1 MKILIV
7 GAGPAGLYLAYL
19 VKRHAPRHD
28 IRIVEQNDAD
38 STFGF
43 GVVFSDR
50 ALDFLRHD
58 DEETHRLIASAMQRW
73 TDLALFHRGERVIID
88 GVGFAAIGRL
98 ALLKLLRQRVAS
110 VGVVPE
116 YRRTVATEAEL
127 SGYDLVVGADGVHS
141 VVRRL
146 SEATFGT
153 RVEYLSNRFVWYG
166 TTRAFE
172 TLSQTFVDTPFG
184 PMNAHHYRYE
194 PAMSTFIAEC
204 DAATWRRA
212 GFDTMDDAQTQAA
225 IESAFADTLQGH
237 PLVANKS
244 IWRRFP
250 KIRNDYWSVGNR
262 VLVGDAL
269 HTAHFSIGSGTRL
282 AFEDAIAL
290 AQAVRDQRGDVPAAL
305 QAYEIARRPIVDK
318 LVAAANRSAD
328 WYEHFGEHML
338 LDPWRL
344 AWSYIQRSGRV
355 DVDRLALVS
364 PRFVAQYEAR
374 IARFQ
379 NHSSHTNVS
388 RPGRITSGK

>member
-19 VKRHAPRHD
+19 VKRHEPRHD
-28 IRIVEQNDAD
+28 IRIVDQNDAD

-73 TDLALFHRGERVIID
+73 TDLALFHRGERVVID

-98 ALLKLLRQRVAS
+98 ALLKLLQQRAAS
-110 VGVVPE
+110 VGVIPE
-116 YRRTVATEAEL
+116 YRRTVAIEADV

-146 SEATFGT
+146 SEAAFGT
-153 RVEYLSNRFVWYG
+153 SVELLSNRFVWYG

-184 PMNAHHYRYE
+184 PLNAHHYRYG

-204 DAATWRRA
+204 EAATWQRA

-225 IESAFADTLQGH
+225 IESAFADALQGH
-237 PLVANKS
+237 PLIANKS

-250 KIRNDYWSVGNR
+250 RIRNACWSVGNR

-282 AFEDAIAL
+282 AFEDVIAL
-290 AQAVRDQRGDVPAAL
+290 AQALRDQRGDVPAAL
-305 QAYEIARRPIVDK
+305 QTYEIARRPIVGK

-328 WYEHFGEHML
+328 WYERFGDHMRL
-338 LDPWRL
+338 GPWQL

-355 DVDRLALVS
+355 DVDRLARVS
-364 PRFVAQYEAR
+364 PRFVAEYEAR
-374 IARFQ
+374 LRRAPERK
-379 NHSSHTNVS
+379 
-388 RPGRITSGK
+388 R

>member
-19 VKRHAPRHD
+19 LKRHEPKHD
-28 IRIVEQNDAD
+28 IRIVEQNADD

-50 ALDFLRHD
+50 ALDFLHHD

-73 TDLALFHRGERVIID
+73 TDLALVHRGERVVID

-98 ALLKLLRQRVAS
+98 ALLKLLRQRAAS
-110 VGVVPE
+110 VGVIPE
-116 YRRTVATEAEL
+116 YQRTVSTEAEL
-127 SGYDLVVGADGVHS
+127 SGYELVVGADGVHS

-146 SEATFGT
+146 SEAAFGT
-153 RVEYLSNRFVWYG
+153 RVEFLSNRFVWYG
-166 TTRAFE
+166 ATCAFE

-194 PAMSTFIAEC
+194 PLMSTFIAEC
-204 DAATWRRA
+204 DAATWRRT
-212 GFDTMDDAQTQAA
+212 GFETMDDAQTRAA

-244 IWRRFP
+244 IWRCFP
-250 KIRNDYWSVGNR
+250 KVHNDYWSVGNR
-262 VLVGDAL
+262 VLIGDAL

-290 AQAVRDQRGDVPAAL
+290 AEALRDQHGDVPAAL
-305 QAYEIARRPIVDK
+305 QAYEMTRRPIVEK

-338 LDPWRL
+338 LDPWQL
-344 AWSYIQRSGRV
+344 AWSYIQRSGRI
-355 DVDRLALVS
+355 DPDRLTLVS

-374 IARFQ
+374 TARF
-379 NHSSHTNVS
+379 
-388 RPGRITSGK
+388 

>member
-19 VKRHAPRHD
+19 VKRHEPRHD

-50 ALDFLRHD
+50 ALDFLRQD

-73 TDLALFHRGERVIID
+73 TDLALFHRGERVVID

-110 VGVVPE
+110 IGVVPE
-116 YRRTVATEAEL
+116 YRRTVATEADL

-146 SEATFGT
+146 SAAAFGT
-153 RVEYLSNRFVWYG
+153 RVQFLSNRFVWYG

-172 TLSQTFVDTPFG
+172 MLSQTFIDTPFG

-204 DAATWRRA
+204 DAATWQRA
-212 GFDTMDDAQTQAA
+212 GFGTMNDAQTRTA
-225 IESAFADTLQGH
+225 IESAFADALQGH
-237 PLVANKS
+237 PLVTNKS

-250 KIRNDYWSVGNR
+250 NIRNEHWSVGNR

-269 HTAHFSIGSGTRL
+269 RTAHFSIGSGTRL

-290 AQAVRDQRGDVPAAL
+290 AEALRGHGCDIPAAL
-305 QAYEIARRPIVDK
+305 QAYETARRPLVDK

-328 WYEHFGEHML
+328 WYEHFGEHMR

-355 DVDRLALVS
+355 DADRVGQAS
-364 PRFVAQYEAR
+364 PRFVAEYEAR
-374 IARFQ
+374 I
-379 NHSSHTNVS
+379 S
-388 RPGRITSGK
+388 ISG